1 MQKMTEFLIYF
12 FFFPEREF
20 YKDYYQVIIC
30 HLSYMYNLT
39 FSLRHKIWASFFV
52 HYLCLL
58 SSERKLRYLQN
69 FKIMENDSRL
79 FSYEFV
85 EFEGLSKNTVENESL
100 PVRKHMKKWEI
111 KA

>member
-1 MQKMTEFLIYF
+1 
-12 FFFPEREF
+12 
-20 YKDYYQVIIC
+20 
-30 HLSYMYNLT
+30 
-39 FSLRHKIWASFFV
+39 
-52 HYLCLL
+52 
-58 SSERKLRYLQN
+58 
-69 FKIMENDSRL
+69 MENDSRL